1 MSNLPRE
8 LLDHI
13 VDLLHGSKTPLRN
26 CSLVSKSW
34 VARTR
39 THLFA
44 EVHFQTTESLESWK
58 KTFPDPSTSPARY
71 AKALSVGCPRVV
83 TAADGDSGRWI
94 AAFSRVERLELGGRE
109 LHARGWEVAFALFYG
124 FSPAVK
130 SIHMRWSSLPF
141 SRFLY
146 LILTFPLL
154 EDVTMINCHDGPPTD
169 GDHSDWLSTADQSQ
183 NLPMF
188 TGSLELLLRGGMG
201 LIVDRLL
208 SLPNGI
214 HFRKLILSWFC
225 EEDVSL
231 TMALVEK
238 CSPTLESLDVSCNS
252 CGTFTGHLGLHG

>member
-1 MSNLPRE
+1 MSNLPQE

-13 VDLLHGSKTPLRN
+13 VDLLHGSQTPLRN

-39 THLFA
+39 THLFS
-44 EVHFQTTESLESWK
+44 EVHFQTTENLESWK

-71 AKALSVGCPRVV
+71 AKALSVGHPRVV
-83 TAADGDSGRWI
+83 TGADAGRWI

-109 LHARGWEVAFALFYG
+109 LNARGWEVAFALFHK
-124 FSPAVK
+124 FSPVVK
-130 SIHMRWSSLPF
+130 SIRMRWSSLPF

-146 LILTFPLL
+146 IILAFPLL
-154 EDVTMINCHDGPPTD
+154 EDVTMINCHNEALID
-169 GDHSDWLSTADQSQ
+169 GDDFEWWSTLVQSP
-183 NLPMF
+183 NIPTF
-188 TGSLELLLRGGMG
+188 AGSLELLLREGMG
-201 LIVDRLL
+201 LITDRFL

-214 HFRKLILSWFC
+214 RFRKLALSWFR
-225 EEDVSL
+225 EEDVSS

-252 CGTFTGHLGLHG
+252 CGTFTGHPGLHG